1 MSVVTRARG
10 ASESPSG
17 ASAPTG
23 SGRSP
28 LARRD
33 ARSGYL
39 FVLPVALTL
48 GLLVVYPLLNGFVIS
63 FLNTNL
69 VNRWIFVGLDYFVR
83 ALTDPAFLRSL
94 AITLLYAVLVVAGT
108 LVVGTW
114 LALLLN
120 RELRFRWLI
129 RAVLIL
135 PWLFP
140 EVVVALL
147 WKWIFNPIYGLSNHI
162 LLSIG
167 LVDAPVQWLDDPGT
181 AFWSVVVASVW
192 KGYPLVMILV
202 LAGLQTI
209 PKELYEAAS
218 IDGANGVQL
227 FRHITLP
234 GLAPILLVTVI
245 LETVWWFKH
254 FTIVWLLTAGGP
266 VDATNVVS
274 IAIYRTAF
282 QNFQFGR
289 AAAAAVIVFAI
300 CLAISL
306 VYRKLIRDD
315 R

>member
-1 MSVVTRARG
+1 MSVVTRPRG

-17 ASAPTG
+17 ASAPTR

-69 VNRWIFVGLDYFVR
+69 VNRWLFVGLDYFVR
-83 ALTDPAFLRSL
+83 ALTDAAFLRSL

-108 LVVGTW
+108 LMVGTW

-167 LVDAPVQWLDDPGT
+167 IVDAPVQWLDDPAT

>member
-1 MSVVTRARG
+1 MTVTRERDAGPPPAPAKKRRG
-10 ASESPSG
+10 LPLS
-17 ASAPTG
+17 
-23 SGRSP
+23 

-33 ARSGYL
+33 ARAGYL
-39 FVLPVALTL
+39 FILPVAATL
-48 GLLVVYPLLNGFVIS
+48 GLLVLYPLLNGFYIS
-63 FLNTNL
+63 VLDTNL
-69 VNRWIFVGLDYFVR
+69 VNRWEFVGLDYFVR
-83 ALTDPAFLRSL
+83 ALTDPSFLRSL
-94 AITLLYAVLVVAGT
+94 ATTLTYAVLVVGGT
-108 LVVGTW
+108 VVVGTA
-114 LALLLN
+114 LAVLLN
-120 RELRFRWLI
+120 REMRFRTVF

-162 LLSIG
+162 LMSLGI
-167 LVDAPVQWLDDPGT
+167 VDAPVQWLDDPTT
-181 AFWSVVVASVW
+181 AFFAVVVASVW
-192 KGYPLVMILV
+192 KGFPLVMILV
-202 LAGLQTI
+202 LAGLQSI
-209 PKELYEAAS
+209 PKELYEAAA
-218 IDGANGVQL
+218 IDGGNKIQL

-234 GLAPILLVTVI
+234 GLVPVLLVTVI

-289 AAAAAVIVFAI
+289 AAASAVIVFAI

>member
-1 MSVVTRARG
+1 MTAPARERRPSTGAPPVRPWRRA
-10 ASESPSG
+10 PS
-17 ASAPTG
+17 T
-23 SGRSP
+23 

-39 FVLPVALTL
+39 FIFPAALTL
-48 GLLVVYPLLNGFVIS
+48 GLLVLYPLLSGFYIS
-63 FLNTNL
+63 AFNTNL
-69 VNRWIFVGLDYFVR
+69 VNRWKFVGVDYYVQ
-83 ALTDPAFLRSL
+83 ALSDPAFLRSL
-94 AITLLYAVLVVAGT
+94 VITLTYAVMVVGGT
-108 LVVGTW
+108 VVVGTA

-120 RELRFRWLI
+120 REMRFRTVY

-147 WKWIFNPIYGLSNHI
+147 WKWIFNPIYGMSNH
-162 LLSIG
+162 LLMTLG
-167 LVDAPVQWLDDPGT
+167 VVDAPVQWLDDPGT

-202 LAGLQTI
+202 LAGLQSI

-218 IDGANGVQL
+218 IDGANKVQL

-234 GLAPILLVTVI
+234 GLAPVLVVTVI

-289 AAAAAVIVFAI
+289 AASSAVIVFFI
-300 CLAISL
+300 CLAISI
-306 VYRKLIRDD
+306 VYRRVIRDD

>member
-1 MSVVTRARG
+1 VTPPPRRR
-10 ASESPSG
+10 SRPTPS
-17 ASAPTG
+17 T
-23 SGRSP
+23 

-39 FVLPVALTL
+39 FIFPAALTM
-48 GLLVVYPLLNGFVIS
+48 GLLVLYPLINGFWIS
-63 FLNTNL
+63 VFDTNL
-69 VNRWIFVGLDYFVR
+69 VNRWKFVGLDYYVR
-83 ALTDPAFLRSL
+83 ALSDPAFLRSL
-94 AITLLYAVLVVAGT
+94 AITLTYAVLVVGGT
-108 LVVGTW
+108 VVVGTA
-114 LALLLN
+114 LALMLN
-120 RELRFRWLI
+120 REMRFRTVY

-147 WKWIFNPIYGLSNHI
+147 WKWIFNPIYGLSNHV
-162 LLSIG
+162 LMTLG
-167 LVDAPVQWLDDPGT
+167 VVTEPVQWLDDPTT
-181 AFWSVVVASVW
+181 AFWSVVLASVW

-202 LAGLQTI
+202 LAGLQSI

-218 IDGANGVQL
+218 IDGANKAQL
-227 FRHITLP
+227 FRYITLP
-234 GLAPILLVTVI
+234 GLAPVLLVTVI

-289 AAAAAVIVFAI
+289 AAASAVIVFFI
-300 CLAISL
+300 SLAISI
-306 VYRKLIRDD
+306 VYRKIIRDD
-315 R
+315 H